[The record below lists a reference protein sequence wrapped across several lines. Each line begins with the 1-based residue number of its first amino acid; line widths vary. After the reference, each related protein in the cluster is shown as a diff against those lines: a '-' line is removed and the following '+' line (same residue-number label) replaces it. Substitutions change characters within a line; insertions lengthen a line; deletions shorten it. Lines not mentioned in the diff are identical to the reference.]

1 MVTIK
6 LLVFVLGVISKESI
20 LIVSAISTSA
30 DNFDDEDDDMEEG
43 DKVEIVDDAGLC
55 VLLDQLSSARGF
67 CLTSLALVM

>member
-1 MVTIK
+1 M
-6 LLVFVLGVISKESI
+6 
-20 LIVSAISTSA
+20 VSAISTSA